1 MSRPTKTGLDYS
13 EWDVTVLSGD
23 TDIDKLLESQG
34 CAGFVIYFYLCQMAY
49 SLKGYYYEWTFDDA
63 ASTAKRI
70 GGGVRS
76 ETVIQAVNLC
86 FRLGLFDKGLFDR
99 YGILTSRR
107 IQRGYL
113 KVAERRVNC
122 FIAEEYSLLQKNA
135 EEGCAKHIPERN
147 NRDRNAGFCDG
158 NPGSRG
164 RNGAKSRVEY
174 SKEEYSKEEGARARE
189 KAGPD
194 WDEVRAFAV
203 GRGWT
208 EGQARYFFDVYAADD
223 WCDTNGKRIRS
234 WKQKLIYWEKDGR
247 NVAAKAPTENVKPV
261 SDKEKLEAMRRM
273 CQSLQTEKKNNGG
286 QQP

>member
-63 ASTAKRI
+63 ATTAKRI

-122 FIAEEYSLLQKNA
+122 FIAEEYSLLQKN
-135 EEGCAKHIPERN
+135 EGEGSGNHAPDRN
-147 NRDRNAGFCDG
+147 NRDRKGDSC
-158 NPGSRG
+158 SRKADSCG
-164 RNGAKSRVEY
+164 R
-174 SKEEYSKEEGARARE
+174 
-189 KAGPD
+189 
-194 WDEVRAFAV
+194 
-203 GRGWT
+203 
-208 EGQARYFFDVYAADD
+208 
-223 WCDTNGKRIRS
+223 
-234 WKQKLIYWEKDGR
+234 
-247 NVAAKAPTENVKPV
+247 KAPIVE
-261 SDKEKLEAMRRM
+261 
-273 CQSLQTEKKNNGG
+273 
-286 QQP
+286 